1 MLAGWKIGLH
11 KSNATM
17 TENFTTTIFAINLL
31 LLAVASCAAW
41 VLSQRPLGLQKVKE
55 GIGFKLLI
63 AGLAIFA
70 IFYIAEI
77 GFNYILPVFME
88 PDKVAAIMKYPGLV
102 VGSLAKLLVIIWIMT
117 GCILTVK
124 AAISL
129 ISELEESKKALTQEL
144 ADQKTEAM
152 RLRDVTRGAV
162 MATQAKSELLA
173 NVSHELR
180 TPLNAIIG
188 FSEIL
193 EKQLMGTIDNPK
205 YRDYISDIGVAGRHL
220 LALIND
226 ILDYSKLESGE
237 MELQEDTLDVSEL
250 IHSSFVLVKNTAEEA
265 NVNITMD
272 IADNLPN
279 IYADERRLRQIMLN
293 LLSNSIKFTPPGGE
307 ITVKAWCSPNAGHVI
322 QVSDTGIGI
331 APENIPKALAPFGQ
345 IDNRLSRE
353 YQGTGLGLPLSKFLT
368 EMHSG
373 SLNVESELGV
383 GTTITIRLPSS
394 RVFPWDTVKARA

>member
-1 MLAGWKIGLH
+1 MIG
-11 KSNATM
+11 
-17 TENFTTTIFAINLL
+17 NFTSTVFAIDLL

-41 VLSQRPLGLQKVKE
+41 ILAQQPIGLQKVKE

-70 IFYIAEI
+70 VFYIAEI
-77 GFNYILPVFME
+77 SFNFILPSFME
-88 PDKVAAIMKYPGLV
+88 PDQVAATMKYPGLI

-144 ADQKTEAM
+144 AERKTEAM

-193 EKQLMGTIDNPK
+193 ESQMIGTIENPK
-205 YRDYISDIGVAGRHL
+205 YREYIGDIGVAGRHL
-220 LALIND
+220 LNLIND
-226 ILDYSKLESGE
+226 ILDFSKLESGE

-250 IHSSFVLVKNTAEEA
+250 IYSAHVLVKNAAESS
-265 NVNITMD
+265 NVKITMD

-279 IYADERRLRQIMLN
+279 IYADERRLKQIMLN
-293 LLSNSIKFTPPGGE
+293 LLSNAIKFTPPGGE

-331 APENIPKALAPFGQ
+331 AAENIPKALSPFGQ
-345 IDNRLSRE
+345 IDNSLSRE

-368 EMHSG
+368 EMHGG

-383 GTTITIRLPSS
+383 GTTITIRLPSG
-394 RVFPWDTVKARA
+394 RVFPWATTKAKALA

>member
-1 MLAGWKIGLH
+1 MIG
-11 KSNATM
+11 
-17 TENFTTTIFAINLL
+17 NFTSTVFAIDLL

-41 VLSQRPLGLQKVKE
+41 ILAQQPIGLQKVKE

-70 IFYIAEI
+70 VFYIAEI
-77 GFNYILPVFME
+77 SFNFILPSFME
-88 PDKVAAIMKYPGLV
+88 PDQVTATMKYPGLI

-144 ADQKTEAM
+144 AERKTEAM

-193 EKQLMGTIDNPK
+193 ESQMIGTIENPK
-205 YRDYISDIGVAGRHL
+205 YREYIGDIGVAGRHL
-220 LALIND
+220 LNLIND
-226 ILDYSKLESGE
+226 ILDFSKLESGE

-250 IHSSFVLVKNTAEEA
+250 IYSAHVLVKNAAESS
-265 NVNITMD
+265 NVKITMD

-279 IYADERRLRQIMLN
+279 IYADERRLKQIMLN
-293 LLSNSIKFTPPGGE
+293 LLSNAIKFTPPGGE

-331 APENIPKALAPFGQ
+331 AAENIPKALSPFGQ
-345 IDNRLSRE
+345 IDNSLSRE

-368 EMHSG
+368 EMHGG

-383 GTTITIRLPSS
+383 GTTITIRLPSG
-394 RVFPWDTVKARA
+394 RVFPWATTKAKALA

>member
-1 MLAGWKIGLH
+1 MIG
-11 KSNATM
+11 
-17 TENFTTTIFAINLL
+17 NFTSTVFAIDLL

-41 VLSQRPLGLQKVKE
+41 ILAQQPIGLQKVKE

-70 IFYIAEI
+70 VFYIAEI
-77 GFNYILPVFME
+77 SFNFILPSLME
-88 PDKVAAIMKYPGLV
+88 PDQVAATMKYPGLI

-144 ADQKTEAM
+144 AERKTEAM

-193 EKQLMGTIDNPK
+193 ESQMIGTIENPK
-205 YRDYISDIGVAGRHL
+205 YREYIGDIGVAGRHL
-220 LALIND
+220 LNLIND
-226 ILDYSKLESGE
+226 ILDFSKLESGE

-250 IHSSFVLVKNTAEEA
+250 IYSAHVLVKNAAESS
-265 NVNITMD
+265 NVKITMD

-279 IYADERRLRQIMLN
+279 IYADERRLKQIMLN
-293 LLSNSIKFTPPGGE
+293 LLSNAIKFTPPGGE

-331 APENIPKALAPFGQ
+331 AAENIPKALSPFGQ
-345 IDNRLSRE
+345 IDNSLSRE

-368 EMHSG
+368 EMHGG

-383 GTTITIRLPSS
+383 GTTITIRLPSG
-394 RVFPWDTVKARA
+394 RVFPWATTKAKALA

>member
-1 MLAGWKIGLH
+1 MIG
-11 KSNATM
+11 
-17 TENFTTTIFAINLL
+17 NFTSTIFAIDLL

-41 VLSQRPLGLQKVKE
+41 ILAQQPIGLQKVKE

-70 IFYIAEI
+70 VFYIAEI
-77 GFNYILPVFME
+77 SFNFILPSFME
-88 PDKVAAIMKYPGLV
+88 PDQVAATMKYPGLI

-144 ADQKTEAM
+144 AERKTEAM

-193 EKQLMGTIDNPK
+193 ESQMIGTIENPK
-205 YRDYISDIGVAGRHL
+205 YREYIGDIGVAGRHL
-220 LALIND
+220 LNLIND
-226 ILDYSKLESGE
+226 ILDFSKLESGE

-250 IHSSFVLVKNTAEEA
+250 IYSAHVLVKNAAEA
-265 NVNITMD
+265 SNVKITMD

-279 IYADERRLRQIMLN
+279 IYADERRLKQIMLN
-293 LLSNSIKFTPPGGE
+293 LLSNAIKFTPPGGE

-331 APENIPKALAPFGQ
+331 AAENIPKALSPFGQ
-345 IDNRLSRE
+345 IDNSLSRE

-368 EMHSG
+368 EMHGG

-383 GTTITIRLPSS
+383 GTTITIRLPSG
-394 RVFPWDTVKARA
+394 RVFPWATTKAKALA

>member
-1 MLAGWKIGLH
+1 MIG
-11 KSNATM
+11 
-17 TENFTTTIFAINLL
+17 NFTSTIFAIDLL

-41 VLSQRPLGLQKVKE
+41 ILAQRPIGLQKVKE

-70 IFYIAEI
+70 VFYIAEI
-77 GFNYILPVFME
+77 SFNFILPSFME
-88 PDKVAAIMKYPGLV
+88 PDQVAATMKYPGLI

-144 ADQKTEAM
+144 AERKTEAM

-193 EKQLMGTIDNPK
+193 ESQMIGTIENPK
-205 YRDYISDIGVAGRHL
+205 YREYIGDIGVAGRHL
-220 LALIND
+220 LNLIND
-226 ILDYSKLESGE
+226 ILDFSKLESGE

-250 IHSSFVLVKNTAEEA
+250 IYSAHVLVKNAAESS
-265 NVNITMD
+265 NVKITMD

-279 IYADERRLRQIMLN
+279 IYADERRLKQIMLN
-293 LLSNSIKFTPPGGE
+293 LLSNAIKFTPPGGE

-331 APENIPKALAPFGQ
+331 AAENIPKALSPFGQ
-345 IDNRLSRE
+345 IDNSLSRE

-368 EMHSG
+368 EMHGG

-383 GTTITIRLPSS
+383 GTTITIRLPSG
-394 RVFPWDTVKARA
+394 RVFPWATTKAKALA

>member
-1 MLAGWKIGLH
+1 MIG
-11 KSNATM
+11 
-17 TENFTTTIFAINLL
+17 NFTSTIFAIDLL

-41 VLSQRPLGLQKVKE
+41 ILAQQPIGLQKVKE

-70 IFYIAEI
+70 VFYIAEI
-77 GFNYILPVFME
+77 SFNFILPSFME
-88 PDKVAAIMKYPGLV
+88 PDQVAATMKYPGLI

-144 ADQKTEAM
+144 AERKTEAM

-193 EKQLMGTIDNPK
+193 ESQMIGTIENPK
-205 YRDYISDIGVAGRHL
+205 YREYIGDIGVAGRHL
-220 LALIND
+220 LNLIND
-226 ILDYSKLESGE
+226 ILDFSKLESGE

-250 IHSSFVLVKNTAEEA
+250 IYSAHVLVKNAAESS
-265 NVNITMD
+265 NVKITMD

-279 IYADERRLRQIMLN
+279 IYADERRLKQIMLN
-293 LLSNSIKFTPPGGE
+293 LLSNAIKFTPPGGE

-331 APENIPKALAPFGQ
+331 AAENIPKALSPFGQ
-345 IDNRLSRE
+345 IDNSLSRE

-368 EMHSG
+368 EMHGG

-383 GTTITIRLPSS
+383 GTTITIRLPSG
-394 RVFPWDTVKARA
+394 RVFPWATTKAKALA

>member
-1 MLAGWKIGLH
+1 MIG
-11 KSNATM
+11 
-17 TENFTTTIFAINLL
+17 NFTSTVFAIDLL

-41 VLSQRPLGLQKVKE
+41 ILAQRPIGLQKVKE

-70 IFYIAEI
+70 VFYIAEI
-77 GFNYILPVFME
+77 SFNFILPSFME
-88 PDKVAAIMKYPGLV
+88 PDQVAATMKYPGLI

-144 ADQKTEAM
+144 AERKTEAM

-193 EKQLMGTIDNPK
+193 ESQMIGTIENPK
-205 YRDYISDIGVAGRHL
+205 YREYIGDIGVAGRHL
-220 LALIND
+220 LNLIND
-226 ILDYSKLESGE
+226 ILDFSKLESGE

-250 IHSSFVLVKNTAEEA
+250 IYSAHVLVKNAAEA
-265 NVNITMD
+265 SNVKITMD

-279 IYADERRLRQIMLN
+279 IYADERRLKQIMLN
-293 LLSNSIKFTPPGGE
+293 LLSNAIKFTPPGGE

-331 APENIPKALAPFGQ
+331 AAENIPKALSPFGQ
-345 IDNRLSRE
+345 IDNSLSRE

-368 EMHSG
+368 EMHGG

-383 GTTITIRLPSS
+383 GTTITIRFPSG
-394 RVFPWDTVKARA
+394 RVFPWATTKAKALA